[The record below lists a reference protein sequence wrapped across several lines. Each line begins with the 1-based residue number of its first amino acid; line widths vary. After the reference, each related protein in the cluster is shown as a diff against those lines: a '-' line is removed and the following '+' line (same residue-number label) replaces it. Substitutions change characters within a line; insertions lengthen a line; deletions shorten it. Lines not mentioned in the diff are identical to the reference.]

1 MAAIHRKYLRYVVVR
16 GPKPLVNLVMRAFET
31 GIFSVSASI
40 WRILALQSLVRLAKQ
55 LKSQL
60 QVGDKSLT
68 LTVQAYLITVV
79 NILATTMFAE
89 VLRMRGG
96 ARAYSYRMHVYFTQM

>member
-1 MAAIHRKYLRYVVVR
+1 
-16 GPKPLVNLVMRAFET
+16 MRAFET
-31 GIFSVSASI
+31 GIFNMSASI

-68 LTVQAYLITVV
+68 LTVQAYLMTVV